1 LLGFAPLTWDAAH
14 VGTTMRI
21 LEDTPDHLKLADR
34 KALWISAVC
43 LGSVMILVGGAI
55 HDCEPR
61 LLITAALFLLFAL
74 GFLHAGDVTFDKI
87 QRTCS
92 VRRLA
97 VVRITRI
104 QLGFDDILD
113 ARIEVDPLPDNAAA
127 PGCRMSLVTR
137 SAVVPLTVGYESD
150 YEYYSAMRDTV
161 LDAVY
166 DSRPRP
172 AAVDP
177 VRQLASDGHITAAA
191 AILRRREGIDLKTA
205 LARVRA
211 LQNVS

>member
-1 LLGFAPLTWDAAH
+1 
-14 VGTTMRI
+14 
-21 LEDTPDHLKLADR
+21 
-34 KALWISAVC
+34 
-43 LGSVMILVGGAI
+43 
-55 HDCEPR
+55 
-61 LLITAALFLLFAL
+61 
-74 GFLHAGDVTFDKI
+74 
-87 QRTCS
+87 
-92 VRRLA
+92 
-97 VVRITRI
+97 
-104 QLGFDDILD
+104 
-113 ARIEVDPLPDNAAA
+113 
-127 PGCRMSLVTR
+127 MSLVTR

-150 YEYYSAMRDTV
+150 YEYYSVMRDTV

-177 VRQLASDGHITAAA
+177 VRQLASDGHVTAAA